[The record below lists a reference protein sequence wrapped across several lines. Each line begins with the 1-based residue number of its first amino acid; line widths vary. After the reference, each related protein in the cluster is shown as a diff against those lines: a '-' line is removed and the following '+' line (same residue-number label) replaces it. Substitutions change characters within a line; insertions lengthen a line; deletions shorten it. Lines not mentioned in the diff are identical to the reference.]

1 MEPQRRPEPQ
11 RRRLK
16 DNSVAGNEPVA
27 VVQAVV
33 VRVVVVQAVVVQVIV
48 VQVIVVQVVV
58 VQVVVVRAVVARKS
72 RAFVGEFVD
81 SKLRR

>member
-16 DNSVAGNEPVA
+16 DNSVAGNVPVA
-27 VVQAVV
+27 VVVQA
-33 VRVVVVQAVVVQVIV
+33 VVQAVVVQV
-48 VQVIVVQVVV
+48 VVV
-58 VQVVVVRAVVARKS
+58 RVVVVRAVVGRKS
-72 RAFVGEFVD
+72 RAFVDEFVD